1 MFNLY
6 YLIDQSVNADIG
18 GAKNFVASF
27 PDLQSA
33 IAQAAADQVTHFSRP
48 LSISATIARVLALAT
63 LAHFASFSATAQVLS
78 VKRENCSAV
87 IPALWIRSASFRAFF
102 SRANMA

>member
-33 IAQAAADQVTHFSRP
+33 IAQAAADQVTHY
-48 LSISATIARVLALAT
+48 SIEQTSSCGSAIVEE
-63 LAHFASFSATAQVLS
+63 Q
-78 VKRENCSAV
+78 
-87 IPALWIRSASFRAFF
+87 
-102 SRANMA
+102 